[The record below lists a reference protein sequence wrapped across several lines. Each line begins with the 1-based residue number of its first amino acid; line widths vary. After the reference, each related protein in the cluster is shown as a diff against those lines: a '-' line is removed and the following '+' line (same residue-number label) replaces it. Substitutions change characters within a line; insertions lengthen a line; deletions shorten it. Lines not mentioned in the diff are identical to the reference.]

1 MLYNVVFLKKK
12 KKKELTYFLPVWG
25 LRCYAG
31 FPLVAVIRSQSPV
44 VVLGLLIVVPSL
56 VVEHS
61 L

>member
-1 MLYNVVFLKKK
+1 MFTMLCFLKKK

-25 LRCYAG
+25 LHCYAG
-31 FPLVAVIRSQSPV
+31 FSLVAVIRSQSPV
-44 VVLGLLIVVPSL
+44 VALGLLIVVPSL